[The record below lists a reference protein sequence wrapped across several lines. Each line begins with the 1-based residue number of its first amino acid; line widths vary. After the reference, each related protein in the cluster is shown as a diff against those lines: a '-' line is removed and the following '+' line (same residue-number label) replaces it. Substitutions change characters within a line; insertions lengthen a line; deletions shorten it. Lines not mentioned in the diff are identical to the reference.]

1 VSDILAVSRLMRGM
15 DGQLWRVAANL
26 QFFYDESGRVR
37 VVVTRARS
45 VRLGMVG

>member
-1 VSDILAVSRLMRGM
+1 MRGM

-37 VVVTRARS
+37 VVVTMAGS
-45 VRLGMVG
+45 VWLGIMMG